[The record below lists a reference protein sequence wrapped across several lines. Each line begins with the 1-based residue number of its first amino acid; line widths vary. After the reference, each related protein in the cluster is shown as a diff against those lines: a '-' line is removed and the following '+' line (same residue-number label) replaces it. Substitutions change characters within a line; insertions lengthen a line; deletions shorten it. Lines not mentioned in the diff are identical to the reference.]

1 MEIKF
6 KNHNDTTD
14 FVNSIVIA
22 LGALDSTS
30 PDFEK
35 SKKFLLELHK
45 KAV

>member
-6 KNHNDTTD
+6 KDHQDNVD
-14 FVNSIVIA
+14 FVNNIVIA
-22 LGALDSTS
+22 LGTLDATS

-45 KAV
+45 KAL